1 VTHNN
6 NRQGQA
12 LRSIGS
18 TLFWIGV
25 VGSSLALGFRSE
37 LPGPALMA
45 LVWSLTI
52 VTFTGIAI
60 MRRGRKLL
68 ATSGDARLAADT
80 RKPVVYLRSFAAD
93 SLGAGVI
100 SSWPLLKFG
109 YLTHEEQ
116 LAAVMNELGPFVAI
130 GDPREALPDLG
141 ADRIYVREG
150 DWQKRVQEL
159 LKDACLV
166 VLRAATTDNFWWEF
180 QTVKAHVAPERVLLL
195 VSATGASYE
204 AFRSRAAEILPSALP
219 ELGRRKR
226 LGHLRA
232 IIAFDKSWRSRE
244 IPLVHSFRRAAF
256 TAPFVGPLKLTLKP
270 IYEGLGVPWAPP
282 PVARKKLIVL
292 WTAGSIAAVAFALA
306 LMISLPDYFNSPP
319 DYTPVQLVPTSAA
332 APVSPDAIA
341 SPVGGRSAVA
351 RSTYD
356 AQLAILTA
364 RLLSR
369 SEFLERVNGMSA
381 EQAHDV
387 GQQLALRGLR
397 RLSNDQ
403 LVLRAQVLGRILS
416 VSDIATCAAIV
427 NGRVAPGLEAAI
439 RQLSDDDMQAWL
451 DLVFESTVAELEQ
464 RTAPNPPT
472 SARVSLALAT
482 LSSRLLPE
490 DADVM
495 KQALTDPRT
504 ASADQSC
511 KAGRLLYGTLPE
523 LATDDR
529 VVLAR
534 ALVIQ

>member
-1 VTHNN
+1 
-6 NRQGQA
+6 
-12 LRSIGS
+12 
-18 TLFWIGV
+18 
-25 VGSSLALGFRSE
+25 
-37 LPGPALMA
+37 LMA

-52 VTFTGIAI
+52 VTFIGIAI

-232 IIAFDKSWRSRE
+232 IIAF
-244 IPLVHSFRRAAF
+244 
-256 TAPFVGPLKLTLKP
+256 
-270 IYEGLGVPWAPP
+270 
-282 PVARKKLIVL
+282 
-292 WTAGSIAAVAFALA
+292 
-306 LMISLPDYFNSPP
+306 
-319 DYTPVQLVPTSAA
+319 
-332 APVSPDAIA
+332 
-341 SPVGGRSAVA
+341 
-351 RSTYD
+351 
-356 AQLAILTA
+356 
-364 RLLSR
+364 
-369 SEFLERVNGMSA
+369 
-381 EQAHDV
+381 
-387 GQQLALRGLR
+387 
-397 RLSNDQ
+397 
-403 LVLRAQVLGRILS
+403 
-416 VSDIATCAAIV
+416 
-427 NGRVAPGLEAAI
+427 
-439 RQLSDDDMQAWL
+439 
-451 DLVFESTVAELEQ
+451 
-464 RTAPNPPT
+464 
-472 SARVSLALAT
+472 
-482 LSSRLLPE
+482 
-490 DADVM
+490 
-495 KQALTDPRT
+495 
-504 ASADQSC
+504 
-511 KAGRLLYGTLPE
+511 
-523 LATDDR
+523 
-529 VVLAR
+529 
-534 ALVIQ
+534 